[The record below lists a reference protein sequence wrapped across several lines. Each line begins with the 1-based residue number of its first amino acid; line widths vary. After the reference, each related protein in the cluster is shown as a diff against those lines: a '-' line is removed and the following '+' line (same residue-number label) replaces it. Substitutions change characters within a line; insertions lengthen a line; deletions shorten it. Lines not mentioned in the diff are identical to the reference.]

1 VAKWVSMRLYPT
13 LETDITCSNSAERP
27 WDKFQVDKVEQV
39 NVCKVESLQ
48 TNWKHE
54 ANHTLKHANL
64 QVFLTCIIFPSR
76 KSVLNVVSHFLH
88 LIWTHACGFCWC
100 LQ

>member
-1 VAKWVSMRLYPT
+1 MFISFPINRTKFVKQSIVELVWRHLISVEEEEEFVNADSTTINKFQTVHR
-13 LETDITCSNSAERP
+13 ERP
-27 WDKFQVDKVEQV
+27 LDKFQVDKVEQV

-64 QVFLTCIIFPSR
+64 QVFLTCI
-76 KSVLNVVSHFLH
+76 
-88 LIWTHACGFCWC
+88 
-100 LQ
+100 

>member
-1 VAKWVSMRLYPT
+1 VHR
-13 LETDITCSNSAERP
+13 ERP
-27 WDKFQVDKVEQV
+27 LDKFQVDKVEQV

-64 QVFLTCIIFPSR
+64 QVFLTCI
-76 KSVLNVVSHFLH
+76 
-88 LIWTHACGFCWC
+88 
-100 LQ
+100 